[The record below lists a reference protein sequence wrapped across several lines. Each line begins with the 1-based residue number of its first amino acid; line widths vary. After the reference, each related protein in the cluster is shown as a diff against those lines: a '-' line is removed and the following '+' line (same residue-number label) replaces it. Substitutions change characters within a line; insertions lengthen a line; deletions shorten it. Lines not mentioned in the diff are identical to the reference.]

1 MDCVLISSDSGL
13 EDGMDLQDIE
23 VLSLRSRKETIGS
36 FIGSFLSRTTTYSR
50 KSLGE
55 ITAGTT

>member
-23 VLSLRSRKETIGS
+23 VLLLRSRKETIGS
-36 FIGSFLSRTTTYSR
+36 FIGYFIGYFL
-50 KSLGE
+50 
-55 ITAGTT
+55 

>member
-23 VLSLRSRKETIGS
+23 VLLLRSRKETIGS
-36 FIGSFLSRTTTYSR
+36 FIGYFIGSFL
-50 KSLGE
+50 
-55 ITAGTT
+55 